1 MVLLCFGNLNPG
13 PCFDKKQYLVTKD
26 GVLVLLLHLH
36 LLNVAAEDIEPKEL
50 NEVVVITRDVV
61 DAVTVVEM
69 GAVEAV
75 VNAHWEEGAH
85 QPRRSRYTSR
95 GKS

>member
-1 MVLLCFGNLNPG
+1 M
-13 PCFDKKQYLVTKD
+13 
-26 GVLVLLLHLH
+26 LHLH
-36 LLNVAAEDIEPKEL
+36 LLNVAAKVIETKEL
-50 NEVVVITRDVV
+50 KEAVVITGDVV

-69 GAVEAV
+69 GAVDAMV
-75 VNAHWEEGAH
+75 DAHWEEGAH